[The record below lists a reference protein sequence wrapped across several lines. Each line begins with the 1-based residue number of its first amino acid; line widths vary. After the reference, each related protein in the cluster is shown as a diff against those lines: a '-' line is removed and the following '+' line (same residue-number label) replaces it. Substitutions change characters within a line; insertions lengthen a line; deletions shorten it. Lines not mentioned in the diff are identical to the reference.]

1 MCCSDTG
8 SCCPLLGCRELLML
22 TCSFQGEKNKLN
34 KIQINEK
41 WFLCRNK
48 LHLHSP
54 QGGSSTGCVCVCLQ
68 SNCVGLCCT
77 ARWHKAFLCQSAGG
91 PTVCVAC
98 CSLVHA
104 YMRTCVSHWCRS
116 LETLSASGLGGWTE
130 APRHSAAV
138 KWAIVLLMLR
148 RAVTQTWGGNGL
160 LKYMQSTTRCLWSP
174 GNSTG
179 PTVHAGILLNIQAF
193 SLRCSRRSE
202 HSLCMF
208 QITYNKCRVIVGAI
222 SIGGILFSY
231 VLMFINVSSSCHVG
245 RVWPTNYNPEIFKLK
260 A

>member
-1 MCCSDTG
+1 MCHSDIG
-8 SCCPLLGCRELLML
+8 SCCPLLGCRVLLMFTCL
-22 TCSFQGEKNKLN
+22 QDGKWRVKGFTTCSFQGEKNKLN

-48 LHLHSP
+48 LHLHTP
-54 QGGSSTGCVCVCLQ
+54 QGGSSTGCVCVYSRDVVQ
-68 SNCVGLCCT
+68 RDDTKPSFV
-77 ARWHKAFLCQSAGG
+77 
-91 PTVCVAC
+91 
-98 CSLVHA
+98 SLLEDPLSVWLA
-104 YMRTCVSHWCRS
+104 ALWFMRTCVSHCCRS

-179 PTVHAGILLNIQAF
+179 PTVHAGNTA
-193 SLRCSRRSE
+193 
-202 HSLCMF
+202 
-208 QITYNKCRVIVGAI
+208 
-222 SIGGILFSY
+222 
-231 VLMFINVSSSCHVG
+231 
-245 RVWPTNYNPEIFKLK
+245 
-260 A
+260 

>member
-91 PTVCVAC
+91 PAVCVAC

-104 YMRTCVSHWCRS
+104 YMRTCVHACHTGAALWKHWVLLALAAGQRLPAILLLWNGPLFCWCCAGLWLKHEVETDYSNICRVQHDVYGFLVTRQARPS
-116 LETLSASGLGGWTE
+116 TLEYCLIFRLSLSA
-130 APRHSAAV
+130 AAD
-138 KWAIVLLMLR
+138 AL
-148 RAVTQTWGGNGL
+148 
-160 LKYMQSTTRCLWSP
+160 STACACFR
-174 GNSTG
+174 
-179 PTVHAGILLNIQAF
+179 
-193 SLRCSRRSE
+193 
-202 HSLCMF
+202 
-208 QITYNKCRVIVGAI
+208 
-222 SIGGILFSY
+222 
-231 VLMFINVSSSCHVG
+231 
-245 RVWPTNYNPEIFKLK
+245 
-260 A
+260 